1 MDFCNSCI
9 LTFILTIM
17 CFCNPVSKAFNF
29 LLCLE
34 ATLAKIWRSSSVES
48 TSSWHLVKNG
58 LMIGFSQHAQSES
71 LALCKNLMIYLM
83 CFLCC
88 IFYYF
93 EIVAFHGCFKSCHLK
108 TCWFLYIINLGYFF
122 KNMEHIWVFSTVF
135 KYIYYIVKLVIW
147 STYIWNYI
155 KSLSITPS
163 NCIIKYNKGLMLGLN
178 VIIYND

>member
-88 IFYYF
+88 IFYFFLFPFQVWAPHFAPLQYWILGGTF
-93 EIVAFHGCFKSCHLK
+93 PMTQNPLLKAGCSKGRGNCLVCLDLLFVFIHLFQDPK
-108 TCWFLYIINLGYFF
+108 KAAC
-122 KNMEHIWVFSTVF
+122 TVF
-135 KYIYYIVKLVIW
+135 TSYTGILYTSDFI
-147 STYIWNYI
+147 
-155 KSLSITPS
+155 
-163 NCIIKYNKGLMLGLN
+163 N
-178 VIIYND
+178 VGSVCYLTVY